1 MQKIELTLLR
11 TDYLLGAAVVIF
23 QLFNLQSMVSMFFYG
38 TFIVTLLL
46 WICTLEKEI
55 DGIDFLAMSILELA
69 FINVVVNGVFAGAS
83 FTFQY
88 MKKYIM
94 FCSTIVFFSA
104 ARKLPFRQKD
114 SRRFEYLYLGICTFF
129 ILMYYTQSR
138 QMHLLNGS
146 YTRYLV
152 FRFTNPNLTALF
164 LSCIMMFLA
173 VAGVCEKSK
182 IRKGILFLTAVFCTG
197 FVLQTESRN
206 AIIVLCIF
214 ICLFVAVFLK
224 KIPLKIGRFVSLITV
239 IFPLIFA
246 ELYLLYIQKLKS
258 APFLSFIISEG
269 KDIDSRVTI
278 WKKAM
283 QAFEA
288 SPVIGAYYQIS
299 NGTGSFQMHNTH
311 LDILTSYGI
320 VVLVLVCIFLYKL
333 LRKMQEAVQSKIQS
347 ISTIAFMCALLL
359 GMGEAALFSGGL
371 AVYLYF
377 GVFLLLSSLKDD
389 RFSENQQLRQQTD
402 MQLTYMEKIP
412 PSRYGASTSWK

>member
-1 MQKIELTLLR
+1 MHKIELTLLR

-23 QLFNLQSMVSMFFYG
+23 QLLNLQNMVSMFFYG

-46 WICTLEKEI
+46 WICTMEKEI
-55 DGIDFLAMSILELA
+55 DRIDFLAMSILALA
-69 FINVVVNGVFAGAS
+69 FINVAINGILAGAS

-94 FCSTIVFFSA
+94 FCSTIAFFSA
-104 ARKLPFRQKD
+104 ARKSPFRQKD
-114 SRRFEYLYLGICTFF
+114 FRWFEYLYLGICAFF

-182 IRKGILFLTAVFCTG
+182 IRKSILFLTAVFCAV
-197 FVLQTESRN
+197 FVFQTESRN
-206 AIIVLCIF
+206 AIIVLFIF
-214 ICLFVAVFLK
+214 ICLFGIFLLRK
-224 KIPLKIGRFVSLITV
+224 KPLIIGRFVSLITA
-239 IFPLIFA
+239 IFPLAFA
-246 ELYLLYIQKLKS
+246 ELYLLYIQKLKT

-269 KDIDSRVTI
+269 KNIDSRVTI

-283 QAFEA
+283 QAFET

-333 LRKMQEAVQSKIQS
+333 LRKMQEAGQSKMQS

-371 AVYLYF
+371 AVYLYS
-377 GVFLLLSSLKDD
+377 GVFLLLSSLEDN
-389 RFSENQQLRQQTD
+389 RFFENKQTRQQTD
-402 MQLTYMEKIP
+402 MQLTYMEKIQ
-412 PSRYGASTSWK
+412 PSRNGTSAD